1 MQWVG
6 VVPHLLRHLIVDAQ
20 GVALMVIEMRLV
32 VKVWDT
38 NIRRREAVALVSS
51 SNALLITINYS
62 ITKVE
67 VVYEMSLI
75 PEMSA

>member
-6 VVPHLLRHLIVDAQ
+6 VVPHLLHHLIVVAQ

-38 NIRRREAVALVSS
+38 NIRR
-51 SNALLITINYS
+51 
-62 ITKVE
+62 
-67 VVYEMSLI
+67 MQ
-75 PEMSA
+75 

>member
-38 NIRRREAVALVSS
+38 NIRGKNNCHVRFLCR
-51 SNALLITINYS
+51 
-62 ITKVE
+62 
-67 VVYEMSLI
+67 
-75 PEMSA
+75 

>member
-6 VVPHLLRHLIVDAQ
+6 VVPHLLHHLIVDAQ

-38 NIRRREAVALVSS
+38 NIWH
-51 SNALLITINYS
+51 
-62 ITKVE
+62 
-67 VVYEMSLI
+67 MQ
-75 PEMSA
+75 

>member
-38 NIRRREAVALVSS
+38 NVSWREDATVVFSS
-51 SNALLITINYS
+51 KALLITLNQS
-62 ITKVE
+62 I
-67 VVYEMSLI
+67 
-75 PEMSA
+75 

>member
-20 GVALMVIEMRLV
+20 GVALIVIEMRLV

-38 NIRRREAVALVSS
+38 NIELGNVGQCFIRARH
-51 SNALLITINYS
+51 Y
-62 ITKVE
+62 
-67 VVYEMSLI
+67 
-75 PEMSA
+75 

>member
-32 VKVWDT
+32 VKAWDT
-38 NIRRREAVALVSS
+38 NIRRRENAALVSS
-51 SNALLITINYS
+51 SKALLITLKRCS
-62 ITKVE
+62 
-67 VVYEMSLI
+67 
-75 PEMSA
+75 